1 MAYPIMRGNRQ
12 EMTPE
17 ELARLGE
24 GGPRIGGSSL
34 RPEFWSREAAE
45 KAERERQAY
54 FDATGQTAR
63 QKHYETTGEI
73 LPAESFI
80 GGAVNVPTHV
90 TTGQGFDLPRSEI
103 AYEDRGPE
111 PAWVTEHKERVAQ
124 GSGSGGSPGMSFADL
139 FDNSKWETHEIN
151 AAPKRGGKVE
161 RRRYIGDGGGQ
172 NVPVYDPSDS
182 STAPEF
188 RSDGYRHEDHLAE
201 RFRNRDTSGPVTLPP
216 VNSLDKQDMLD
227 VAGRVGQAPEPPG
240 PSFWER
246 AGEKGMG
253 YGADAWDAVSGFAGD
268 VNSGIES
275 VDQSPAAAA
284 AASTIG
290 DFRDSFDPKWLQD
303 IARNK
308 VDEYDNWLADRYRNV
323 DDSARWLRGNAERLD
338 HQFEAPEALTNTAG
352 VNPLG
357 TIGTAGLGIYD
368 LIKYYMGLKDGYKAE
383 QFTIDKEY

>member
-1 MAYPIMRGNRQ
+1 MANY
-12 EMTPE
+12 
-17 ELARLGE
+17 
-24 GGPRIGGSSL
+24 IGGSSL
-34 RPEFWSREAAE
+34 KPEFWSREEAE
-45 KAERERQAY
+45 KAKRERQAY

-90 TTGQGFDLPRSEI
+90 TTGQGFDLPRSEV
-103 AYEDRGPE
+103 AYED
-111 PAWVTEHKERVAQ
+111 RVAQ
-124 GSGSGGSPGMSFADL
+124 GSGSGGSPGMSLADL
-139 FDNSKWETHEIN
+139 FDNSKWETHMVD
-151 AAPKRGGKVE
+151 AAPKRGGQVE
-161 RRRYIGDGGGQ
+161 RRRYIGGGGGQ
-172 NVPVYDPSDS
+172 NVPVSDPSVS
-182 STAPEF
+182 SAAPEF

-216 VNSLDKQDMLD
+216 VDSLDKQDMLD

-240 PSFWER
+240 PSWFER
-246 AGEKGMG
+246 AGKTGIE

-268 VNSGIES
+268 VNRGIES

-284 AASTIG
+284 ASNTIG
-290 DFRDSFDPKWLQD
+290 DFRESLDPMALQD
-303 IARNK
+303 LLRGE
-308 VDEYDNWLADRYRNV
+308 VDKHDNWLADRYRNI

-368 LIKYYMGLKDGYKAE
+368 LIKYYMGLKDGYNSE
-383 QFTIDKEY
+383 QYTIDKEY